1 MLGECTG
8 KVRSTPTPKETLR
21 TVNVSRRP
29 PPWRRRT
36 KPWKT
41 WIRSRLPSTTR
52 TCTLTVSP
60 GRKSG
65 RSSRSCARSTTSV
78 ICMMDE
84 TPWKAENANGQHS
97 ATRAHHEGNRPSL
110 PLLLPGGVA
119 GPLQQVGPL
128 PAGALQRLLAPPAL
142 HGAVVARAEHGR
154 DLQAPVDG
162 RPGVLRVLEQAG
174 RERLVGGR
182 GGVAHH
188 PGDQPGHGVQDH
200 QGGRLPA
207 GQDEVADRQDLVD
220 AGADALV
227 DALVAAAAQDQARLG
242 GQAPGDPVVEATAVG
257 GEQHDPGRA
266 VGLQVVEG
274 VEPGAGA
281 HDHAGAA
288 AEGGVVDAAVPVGGP
303 VAQVVQADLDQAALP
318 RLAEQAGG
326 QGRGEE
332 PGEDGDDVDQHGYS
346 SGSPRSPGTASTRT
360 RPASSSTVT
369 RAATAG
375 TRALAP
381 PGSSTASRSWAAPG
395 TTSATRP
402 RSRPWRSTTA
412 RPTSWWGQNSPGSRG
427 RAAATGIDSQAPRSR
442 SAASRSLTPSRLSS
456 SRPRW
461 SRAARTTA
469 VSGGSGPSGSP
480 TPSSAPGANRSG
492 ASESTSTDSSPRTPW
507 GRTTRPTT
515 SRSGGPGSGMVTRP
529 RRGPRPRPG
538 GPWGRR
544 P

>member
-1 MLGECTG
+1 MRLLG
-8 KVRSTPTPKETLR
+8 TLR
-21 TVNVSRRP
+21 
-29 PPWRRRT
+29 
-36 KPWKT
+36 
-41 WIRSRLPSTTR
+41 
-52 TCTLTVSP
+52 
-60 GRKSG
+60 
-65 RSSRSCARSTTSV
+65 
-78 ICMMDE
+78 
-84 TPWKAENANGQHS
+84 NANGQHG
-97 ATRAHHEGNRPSL
+97 AARAHREGYRLSL
-110 PLLLPGGVA
+110 PLLLRGGVP
-119 GPLQQVGPL
+119 GPLQQVGAL
-128 PAGALQRLLAPPAL
+128 PAGALQGLLAAPAL
-142 HGAVVARAEHGR
+142 HGAVVAGAEHGR

-162 RPGVLRVLEQAG
+162 RPGVLRVLEQTG

-207 GQDEVADRQDLVD
+207 GQDEVADGQDLVD
-220 AGADALV
+220 AGADAFV
-227 DALVAAAAQDQARLG
+227 DALVAAAAQDQAGLG
-242 GQAPGDPVVEATAVG
+242 GQAPGDPVVEAAAVG

-266 VGLQVVEG
+266 IGLQVVECVEG
-274 VEPGAGA
+274 VEPGAGG

-288 AEGGVVDAAVPVGGP
+288 AEGGVVDAAVAVGGP

-346 SGSPRSPGTASTRT
+346 SGSRSRPGTASIRT

-402 RSRPWRSTTA
+402 RWRPWRSTTA
-412 RPTSWWGQNSPGSRG
+412 RPTSWWGQNSPGSSG
-427 RAAATGIDSQAPRSR
+427 RAAATGIDSQAPRNR
-442 SAASRSLTPSRLSS
+442 SAASRSSTPSRLSS
-456 SRPRW
+456 SRPWWR
-461 SRAARTTA
+461 RAARTTA
-469 VSGGSGPSGSP
+469 GSGGLGPSGAP
-480 TPSSAPGANRSG
+480 TPTSAPGTNRSA
-492 ASESTSTDSSPRTPW
+492 ASDSTWTDSSPPTPW
-507 GRTTRPTT
+507 GRSTRPTT
-515 SRSGGPGSGMVTRP
+515 SRSGGVRPEGSGEPREAFPRGCPGGSAGATVTRP
-529 RRGPRPRPG
+529 RRGPRPRPAARG
-538 GPWGRR
+538 GRR